1 MAILAFM
8 RKLLPG
14 QKLHLHTILEP
25 NWARS
30 EAPLNN
36 TPQCS
41 ICQELKRSTSM
52 EVPFKLD
59 VDRSTDTAMTEYCV
73 FQRLVIDWS
82 QN

>member
-30 EAPLNN
+30 EVPLKN
-36 TPQCS
+36 TPQYS
-41 ICQELKRSTSM
+41 ICQELK
-52 EVPFKLD
+52 ELPW
-59 VDRSTDTAMTEYCV
+59 
-73 FQRLVIDWS
+73 RLSHLS
-82 QN
+82 QM